1 MKRILILGAGAGGTM
16 LANKLVKCLDRTQW
30 HISIVDHDVTHY
42 YQPGFLFIPFGI
54 YTRDDVVK
62 PRRAF
67 IPRGV
72 EFVAASIERI
82 DAAAQTV
89 ELDGGAQI
97 AYDILVVATGSV
109 LAPEQIE
116 GMTGSGW
123 RRNIFDFYTFE
134 GALALHNFL
143 AGWRGGKL
151 AVHIAEMP
159 IKCPVAPLEFAFLA
173 DWFFTVR
180 GIRGDVEIEYVTP
193 LSSAFTKQ
201 TCSVALGDLLQKKH
215 ITLTTD
221 FNIARVEPD
230 ANRIVSWD
238 ERAVTYDL
246 LVTVPTNMGAPAIGC
261 SGMGDEL
268 DFIPTDPHTL
278 RAKKYENVFV
288 MGDATDV
295 PASKAGSV
303 AHFESDV
310 VVENIRHTIAG
321 EPLAPAFDGHANC
334 YIESGFQKA
343 ILIDFNYDVE
353 PLRGKFPLPA
363 VGPFTLLGESRI
375 NHWGKLVFR
384 WMYWNILMKGRTMP
398 VGEHFTMKG
407 KHKV

>member
-1 MKRILILGAGAGGTM
+1 M
-16 LANKLVKCLDRTQW
+16 
-30 HISIVDHDVTHY
+30 
-42 YQPGFLFIPFGI
+42 
-54 YTRDDVVK
+54 
-62 PRRAF
+62 
-67 IPRGV
+67 
-72 EFVAASIERI
+72 
-82 DAAAQTV
+82 
-89 ELDGGAQI
+89 
-97 AYDILVVATGSV
+97 
-109 LAPEQIE
+109 
-116 GMTGSGW
+116 
-123 RRNIFDFYTFE
+123 
-134 GALALHNFL
+134 
-143 AGWRGGKL
+143 
-151 AVHIAEMP
+151 
-159 IKCPVAPLEFAFLA
+159 
-173 DWFFTVR
+173 
-180 GIRGDVEIEYVTP
+180 
-193 LSSAFTKQ
+193 
-201 TCSVALGDLLQKKH
+201 ALGDLLQKKH

>member
-1 MKRILILGAGAGGTM
+1 M

-143 AGWRGGKL
+143 AGGAAANL
-151 AVHIAEMP
+151 PCISP
-159 IKCPVAPLEFAFLA
+159 KCP
-173 DWFFTVR
+173 
-180 GIRGDVEIEYVTP
+180 
-193 LSSAFTKQ
+193 SSA
-201 TCSVALGDLLQKKH
+201 LLLPWSSRFSPIGSSRCAGFAATWRSNTSRRFPAHSQ
-215 ITLTTD
+215 
-221 FNIARVEPD
+221 
-230 ANRIVSWD
+230 NR
-238 ERAVTYDL
+238 
-246 LVTVPTNMGAPAIGC
+246 PAPWRSAIYC
-261 SGMGDEL
+261 RKSTS
-268 DFIPTDPHTL
+268 P
-278 RAKKYENVFV
+278 
-288 MGDATDV
+288 
-295 PASKAGSV
+295 
-303 AHFESDV
+303 
-310 VVENIRHTIAG
+310 
-321 EPLAPAFDGHANC
+321 
-334 YIESGFQKA
+334 
-343 ILIDFNYDVE
+343 
-353 PLRGKFPLPA
+353 
-363 VGPFTLLGESRI
+363 
-375 NHWGKLVFR
+375 
-384 WMYWNILMKGRTMP
+384 
-398 VGEHFTMKG
+398 
-407 KHKV
+407 